1 MLLTAIPI
9 ALLISI
15 DSQTTFPTW
24 LARTVIIGTAA
35 LAAFGLAES
44 KPARLPR
51 WLGRSAFQLLA
62 IGVAVP
68 IATYAAYWI
77 TVGGNPAFVA
87 NPKRALGFVQ
97 LTLGGI
103 IFGVSIAMGA
113 LRRQRDARV
122 HAQLLAYERERRELE
137 RQAIEARTQ
146 LLRSQIQPHFLF
158 NTLANIQA
166 LVEAGSPHAP
176 QVLASLIAYLKAAVP
191 QLDETASTLGREVEL
206 ARAYL
211 ELMRMRMPDRL
222 RFALDVDPS
231 VLSFRCPPT
240 TLLTLVENAVRHGID
255 PAEDGGDIDVAIK
268 RDGGDVL
275 IRVDDSGVGPGAAD
289 AGTGTGTGS
298 GLKALRERLALAFGE
313 AAALRLFERQPHGFR
328 AEVQFPAEAGDN
340 VNMQRPPTALIA
352 DDEPMLREALA
363 RLLAELWPELR
374 VVAQARNGREAIAA
388 FEQHGPDV
396 CFLDVQMPGL
406 SGVEAARAIGHRA
419 HLVFVTAFEQY
430 AVEAFARGALDYLV
444 KPVERDRLRETV
456 ERLEERLR
464 TVQPPPAATDELI
477 RELAS
482 PACGSPARHAAAVAA
497 RRQRP
502 GDAADSGGGDR
513 LPARGREVHAGGL
526 ARRRRPARRGAGAHA
541 VEGTR
546 RPAGPGAVRAGAPLG
561 HREPR
566 LGQPCHARPQRNR
579 DHPSEGPA
587 RNAAGEPR
595 LRASVPADVGAAG
608 RRKNQASF
616 HVRPRA

>member
-1 MLLTAIPI
+1 MMVALPGAAPSGPSRVFATSRIAVMLLTAIPV

-15 DSQTTFPTW
+15 DSQTTFVIW
-24 LARTVIIGTAA
+24 LARSVIIGFAA

-68 IATYAAYWI
+68 IATYVAYWI
-77 TVGGNPAFVA
+77 TVGGDPAFAA
-87 NPKRALGFVQ
+87 NPKRVVGFVQ

-103 IFGVSIAMGA
+103 IFGVSIALGA
-113 LRRQRDARV
+113 LRRQREAHL
-122 HAQLLAYERERRELE
+122 HAQLLAVERERRALE

-206 ARAYL
+206 VRAYL
-211 ELMRMRMPDRL
+211 DLMRMRMPDRL
-222 RFALDVDPS
+222 RFTLDVDPS

-275 IRVDDSGVGPGAAD
+275 IRVEDSGVGPGGGE
-289 AGTGTGTGS
+289 AGPSTGTGN

-328 AEVQFPAEAGDN
+328 AEVQFPAEA
-340 VNMQRPPTALIA
+340 
-352 DDEPMLREALA
+352 
-363 RLLAELWPELR
+363 
-374 VVAQARNGREAIAA
+374 
-388 FEQHGPDV
+388 
-396 CFLDVQMPGL
+396 
-406 SGVEAARAIGHRA
+406 
-419 HLVFVTAFEQY
+419 
-430 AVEAFARGALDYLV
+430 
-444 KPVERDRLRETV
+444 RLR
-456 ERLEERLR
+456 
-464 TVQPPPAATDELI
+464 
-477 RELAS
+477 
-482 PACGSPARHAAAVAA
+482 
-497 RRQRP
+497 
-502 GDAADSGGGDR
+502 
-513 LPARGREVHAGGL
+513 
-526 ARRRRPARRGAGAHA
+526 
-541 VEGTR
+541 
-546 RPAGPGAVRAGAPLG
+546 
-561 HREPR
+561 
-566 LGQPCHARPQRNR
+566 
-579 DHPSEGPA
+579 
-587 RNAAGEPR
+587 
-595 LRASVPADVGAAG
+595 
-608 RRKNQASF
+608 
-616 HVRPRA
+616 